1 MRLDQTALKSGLLG
15 VRRILGEDYFKIL
28 SILLR

>member
-1 MRLDQTALKSGLLG
+1 MRLDQTALKSALLG

-28 SILLR
+28 PIPLK

>member
-28 SILLR
+28 PILLR

>member
-1 MRLDQTALKSGLLG
+1 MALKSGLLG

-28 SILLR
+28 LVLLR

>member
-28 SILLR
+28 PIPLR